1 MLKIS
6 CCVEIG
12 EHIQHKS
19 HLQKTH
25 GECLPQQGKV
35 ESFSPKIINSTGIPS
50 ITTVLH
56 HCDRRPSLKNQTTN
70 RRKISSNSAKKK
82 SNFILHTK
90 VILSLNPKDSL
101 KKFLELTSEF
111 SKIGA
116 CKMNTRKSM
125 AFLHSSNEI
134 EKKEKKDW
142 MQFIIAPEIIR

>member
-35 ESFSPKIINSTGIPS
+35 ESFSPKIRNRTGMPS
-50 ITTVLH
+50 ITTVLY
-56 HCDRRPSLKNQTTN
+56 HCGRRPSLNHQTTN
-70 RRKISSNSAKKK
+70 RRKCSPTQQRKNQT
-82 SNFILHTK
+82 FILHTK

-101 KKFLELTSEF
+101 KKFLELTPEF

-125 AFLHSSNEI
+125 AFLYVQM
-134 EKKEKKDW
+134 K
-142 MQFIIAPEIIR
+142 